1 MHLLVF
7 NLSCFSFIS
16 QNFQVTLKFYT
27 CVYICVCVNVWTHV
41 QAWGCVQRP
50 ERNISSLPRSL
61 SILHFFLRSLTK
73 PRAHPLHHAGWSASS
88 RGLTLS
94 ASSEQGLQACTI
106 TRQVLYTGCGIQT
119 QMLCWL
125 CKHFTNYAHLSLNC
139 VKDFNRAFTVSED
152 LCIQSV
158 AAGSR
163 SRCRCWR
170 SHKAFSTPLTLF
182 CLSLLST
189 FSVLH
194 HPILCLPVEIM
205 WSTEVPEKNVH
216 CFSGRF
222 RGKHPRAD
230 FDSSIWS
237 NMLISEPITSGSGYT
252 VRPHWVIRD
261 RLHPQVAGRVSLD

>member
-1 MHLLVF
+1 MCEHMYKRGDVCRDQRGTSVVF
-7 NLSCFSFIS
+7 LSHS
-16 QNFQVTLKFYT
+16 QY
-27 CVYICVCVNVWTHV
+27 YI
-41 QAWGCVQRP
+41 
-50 ERNISSLPRSL
+50 
-61 SILHFFLRSLTK
+61 FLRSLTK

-152 LCIQSV
+152 LCIQGV

-194 HPILCLPVEIM
+194 HPILFLPVEIM

-222 RGKHPRAD
+222 WGKHPRAD